1 MSGNETEKKQKSPEF
16 IRGECQERN
25 VVVKDHRR
33 VRLRF
38 ALAYPS
44 PYFVGMSNLAV
55 RLLYELI
62 NNRDDALC
70 ERFFF
75 TEYGG
80 LPRSIESGMPLKNFD
95 VVGFSLQ
102 HEMDYLRML
111 DMISRSGLPLNLK
124 SAERTEPVII
134 AGGPSVTSNPLPLAP
149 FVDFF
154 VIGEVEPI
162 LDRLLDGLPGKREN
176 IEEALGSIPGV
187 YRYGSTAERISV
199 KDLNTAYHSVRQVHS
214 TSDGDFSS
222 SFLLEVSRGC
232 SRGCRF
238 CMECFLYS
246 PKRERSLETINR
258 IVEEGIPLTG
268 MNKVTCISS
277 ALFDHSDLTGILAYL
292 RDRGL
297 RFSLPSVRISDVK
310 EDLMELLASG
320 GQRTLTLA
328 PETPSERL
336 RSIINKRFED
346 DQLYGTLSKAREAGI
361 RSVKL
366 YFMLGIPGETDSDVA
381 ELKNMLSRIMSVGFR
396 PNSIHISVNLMI
408 PKSNTPFQW
417 APVIGRKDFD
427 RRLTAF
433 RRICSD
439 LGIRRVEAMDY
450 RWGVIQAYLSTAGV
464 EASEVLNSLVLDLER
479 GGRADLGAWRRILG
493 EYGREIEDLYVSKK
507 VDDPLPWESIKGA
520 IPKSIL
526 RHEFERAMVDAYARD
541 I

>member
-1 MSGNETEKKQKSPEF
+1 MNGHEASKKQESPEF
-16 IRGECQERN
+16 IRGESQERN
-25 VVVKDHRR
+25 VVVKDHRK

-44 PYFVGMSNLAV
+44 PYVVGMSNLAV
-55 RLLYELI
+55 RLLYEMI
-62 NNRDDALC
+62 NNQDDALC

-75 TEYGG
+75 TDYGG
-80 LPRSIESGMPLKNFD
+80 LPRSTESGMPLRNFD

-111 DMISRSGLPLNLK
+111 DMISRSGIPLK
-124 SAERTEPVII
+124 SGERAGPVVI

-162 LDRLLDGLPGKREN
+162 IDQLLEALPGKREGV
-176 IEEALGSIPGV
+176 EEALGSIPGV
-187 YRYGSTAERISV
+187 YRYGSTAERIFV
-199 KDLNTAYHSVRQVHS
+199 KDLDLAYHSVRQVHS
-214 TSDGDFSS
+214 TSDEGFSS

-232 SRGCRF
+232 NRGCRF

-258 IVEEGIPLTG
+258 IIEEGIPLTG
-268 MNKVTCISS
+268 VNKVTCISS
-277 ALFDHSDLTGILAYL
+277 AFFDHSSLTEILASL

-297 RFSLPSVRISDVK
+297 RFSLPSIRISEVK
-310 EDLMELLASG
+310 EGLIELLTSG

-361 RSVKL
+361 RFVKL

-381 ELKNMLSRIMSVGFR
+381 ELKGMLSRIISVGFK

-417 APVIGRKDFD
+417 APVIARKDFD
-427 RRLTAF
+427 QHLTAF

-464 EASEVLNSLVLDLER
+464 EASEVLSSLALDLER
-479 GGRADLGAWRRILG
+479 GGRGDLGAWRRVLRG
-493 EYGREIEDLYVSKK
+493 YGREIEDLYVPKR
-507 VDDPLPWESIKGA
+507 VEDPLPWESIKGT
-520 IPKSIL
+520 IPKSVL
-526 RHEFERAMVDAYARD
+526 RHEFERATVDAYAKD
-541 I
+541 L

>member
-1 MSGNETEKKQKSPEF
+1 MLDD
-16 IRGECQERN
+16 ERN
-25 VVVKDHRR
+25 VVVKDHRK

-44 PYFVGMSNLAV
+44 PYLVGMSNLAV

-75 TEYGG
+75 TDYGG
-80 LPRSIESGMPLKNFD
+80 TPKSIESGMPLRNFD

-102 HEMDYLRML
+102 HEMDYLHML
-111 DMISRSGLPLNLK
+111 DMISRSGLPLK
-124 SAERTEPVII
+124 SAERTGPVII

-162 LDRLLDGLPGKREN
+162 LDRLLEDLPGKRERV
-176 IEEALGSIPGV
+176 EEALGSIPGV
-187 YRYGSTAERISV
+187 YRYGSTAERLFV
-199 KDLNTAYHSVRQVHS
+199 KDLDLAYHSVTQVHS
-214 TSDGDFSS
+214 TSDEGFSS

-246 PKRERSLETINR
+246 PKRERSFKTINR
-258 IVEEGIPLTG
+258 IIEEGIPLTG
-268 MNKVTCISS
+268 VNKVACISS
-277 ALFDHSDLTGILAYL
+277 AFFDHSSLTEILAYL

-310 EDLMELLASG
+310 EELIELLASG

-336 RSIINKRFED
+336 KWIINKRFED
-346 DQLYGTLSKAREAGI
+346 DQLYGTLSKARDAGI

-381 ELKNMLSRIMSVGFR
+381 ELKNMLSRIISLGFR

-417 APVIGRKDFD
+417 APIIARKDFD
-427 RRLTAF
+427 RRLTLF

-450 RWGVIQAYLSTAGV
+450 RWGVVQAYLSTAGV
-464 EASEVLNSLVLDLER
+464 EASVVLASLALDLER
-479 GGRADLGAWRRILG
+479 GGRGDLGAWRRVLG
-493 EYGREIEDLYVSKK
+493 AFGREIESLYIPKK
-507 VDDPLPWESIKGA
+507 LEDPLPWESIKGTA
-520 IPKSIL
+520 PKSIL
-526 RHEFERAMVDAYARD
+526 RREFERATVDSYARGL
-541 I
+541 